1 VELGQGIV
9 THNFFTFSVFDS
21 MTGTR
26 YFEQGQKT
34 TPNDPL
40 QFPLPDV
47 PADWKRRILN
57 TLQMCHHDYPFLI
70 VVYCLLSIYYLLIES
85 ILINNF
91 NNK

>member
-1 VELGQGIV
+1 
-9 THNFFTFSVFDS
+9 

-26 YFEQGQKT
+26 YFEEGQKT

-47 PADWKRRILN
+47 RAGLKRRILN
-57 TLQMCHHDYPFLI
+57 MLQLHHYNRYPFLMF
-70 VVYCLLSIYYLLIES
+70 VCLYRSLSIYYLLIES

>member
-1 VELGQGIV
+1 
-9 THNFFTFSVFDS
+9 

-26 YFEQGQKT
+26 YFEECQKT

-40 QFPLPDV
+40 QSPLPDV

-57 TLQMCHHDYPFLI
+57 MLQMHRRDYPF
-70 VVYCLLSIYYLLIES
+70 VMFVCLFVSLPIYYLLIES

-91 NNK
+91 FNK

>member
-1 VELGQGIV
+1 
-9 THNFFTFSVFDS
+9 

-26 YFEQGQKT
+26 YYEEGQKT

-47 PADWKRRILN
+47 PEGLKRRILN
-57 TLQMCHHDYPFLI
+57 MLQMHHHDCPFLMFVCI
-70 VVYCLLSIYYLLIES
+70 VVVDLLFVIES